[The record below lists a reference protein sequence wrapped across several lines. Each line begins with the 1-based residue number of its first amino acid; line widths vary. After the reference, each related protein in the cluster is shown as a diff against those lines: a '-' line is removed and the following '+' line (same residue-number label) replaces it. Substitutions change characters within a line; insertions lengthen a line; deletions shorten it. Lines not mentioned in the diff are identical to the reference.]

1 MDNKKFKL
9 LKVFQKELSYKTFDD
24 FNDVS
29 NLMAGINLDVDA
41 INLDKNVYLSSLKI
55 LFSAKSGEKGEKNVF
70 EIALT
75 LCGIFAYDSQSEDD
89 VLKDE
94 DVKYA
99 VQVRF
104 PTILFPFA
112 RQIISQ
118 TALNGGFPNV
128 LLDIIDF
135 ENLPKVENKNTVQ

>member
-75 LCGIFAYDSQSEDD
+75 LCGIFAYSQ
-89 VLKDE
+89 
-94 DVKYA
+94 
-99 VQVRF
+99 
-104 PTILFPFA
+104 
-112 RQIISQ
+112 
-118 TALNGGFPNV
+118 
-128 LLDIIDF
+128 
-135 ENLPKVENKNTVQ
+135 